1 MHKLY
6 LCEGLSP
13 TAWWSLSLPPGSQKA
28 QINDWWVIDL
38 SVLYSFNLGTYLLI
52 QLSMVA
58 WTTSLISVHGNT
70 VPIFLEYILYLCM
83 LFVVVPNLFAAV
95 ACHYGIASADWEM
108 RLCSMVSLWEYEGRW
123 SQGALSTRWIE
134 CWRVANLTST
144 FVGIGINSYRQH
156 DPRAGLTT
164 GCVQWQKC
172 LVENMVFSPE
182 LASPWLSWK
191 PWRHSAQLKYNIRRI
206 VLANSPAER
215 RGNSCVDSLMRM
227 HRPCWIRRA
236 GNNLRCENGSAF
248 VAVREPGVQVCL
260 DSLVW
265 YQGDLGGLGGLVY
278 LINKGNE
285 TVCKTVREVRICT
298 Y

>member
-95 ACHYGIASADWEM
+95 ACHYGIASADREM
-108 RLCSMVSLWEYEGRW
+108 RLCSMVSCSTSMRIRRSLIEASQD
-123 SQGALSTRWIE
+123 SQGAQGARAESN
-134 CWRVANLTST
+134 AN
-144 FVGIGINSYRQH
+144 
-156 DPRAGLTT
+156 AG
-164 GCVQWQKC
+164 V
-172 LVENMVFSPE
+172 
-182 LASPWLSWK
+182 
-191 PWRHSAQLKYNIRRI
+191 
-206 VLANSPAER
+206 
-215 RGNSCVDSLMRM
+215 
-227 HRPCWIRRA
+227 
-236 GNNLRCENGSAF
+236 
-248 VAVREPGVQVCL
+248 
-260 DSLVW
+260 
-265 YQGDLGGLGGLVY
+265 
-278 LINKGNE
+278 
-285 TVCKTVREVRICT
+285 
-298 Y
+298 

>member
-95 ACHYGIASADWEM
+95 ACHYGIASADREM
-108 RLCSMVSLWEYEGRW
+108 RLCSMVSCSTSMRIRRSLMEASQD
-123 SQGALSTRWIE
+123 SQGARAESN
-134 CWRVANLTST
+134 AN
-144 FVGIGINSYRQH
+144 
-156 DPRAGLTT
+156 AG
-164 GCVQWQKC
+164 V
-172 LVENMVFSPE
+172 
-182 LASPWLSWK
+182 
-191 PWRHSAQLKYNIRRI
+191 
-206 VLANSPAER
+206 
-215 RGNSCVDSLMRM
+215 
-227 HRPCWIRRA
+227 
-236 GNNLRCENGSAF
+236 
-248 VAVREPGVQVCL
+248 
-260 DSLVW
+260 
-265 YQGDLGGLGGLVY
+265 
-278 LINKGNE
+278 
-285 TVCKTVREVRICT
+285 
-298 Y
+298 

>member
-95 ACHYGIASADWEM
+95 ACHYGIASADREM
-108 RLCSMVSLWEYEGRW
+108 RLCSMVSCSTSMRIRRSLIEASQD
-123 SQGALSTRWIE
+123 SQGARAESN
-134 CWRVANLTST
+134 AN
-144 FVGIGINSYRQH
+144 
-156 DPRAGLTT
+156 AG
-164 GCVQWQKC
+164 V
-172 LVENMVFSPE
+172 
-182 LASPWLSWK
+182 
-191 PWRHSAQLKYNIRRI
+191 
-206 VLANSPAER
+206 
-215 RGNSCVDSLMRM
+215 
-227 HRPCWIRRA
+227 
-236 GNNLRCENGSAF
+236 
-248 VAVREPGVQVCL
+248 
-260 DSLVW
+260 
-265 YQGDLGGLGGLVY
+265 
-278 LINKGNE
+278 
-285 TVCKTVREVRICT
+285 
-298 Y
+298 